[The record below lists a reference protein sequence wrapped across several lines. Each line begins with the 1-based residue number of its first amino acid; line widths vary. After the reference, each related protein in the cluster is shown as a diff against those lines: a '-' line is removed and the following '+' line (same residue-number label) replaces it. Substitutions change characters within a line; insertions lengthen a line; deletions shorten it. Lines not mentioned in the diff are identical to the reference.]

1 LLTLAV
7 RMSVTAGQW
16 FQMVTTGIFLAV
28 SHAPEWNEFIVMG
41 DYSAGTQSGLRPIL
55 LSL

>member
-1 LLTLAV
+1 
-7 RMSVTAGQW
+7 MSVTAGQW